1 MLGFGKNILSKYSKY
16 RVKIKPQ
23 LNLQNG
29 TWYFADWIRER
40 AEAYANNVYFNKRVF
55 TTLDLSLQKKAEAA
69 LANQLNRSNSN
80 KQLEGAV
87 VVLDA
92 TGKVLAMVGGRN
104 YFKSKFNR
112 ATQSRRQP
120 GSVFKPVVFL
130 AALSKGLS
138 PETVISD
145 QPLEIGSWRPK
156 NFDGVYRTQVSLRQA
171 LQMSYNVATVRLSEK
186 IGRDLTIKMAY
197 RLGLMRNL
205 TTNLV

>member
-1 MLGFGKNILSKYSKY
+1 M
-16 RVKIKPQ
+16 
-23 LNLQNG
+23 
-29 TWYFADWIRER
+29 
-40 AEAYANNVYFNKRVF
+40 
-55 TTLDLSLQKKAEAA
+55 
-69 LANQLNRSNSN
+69 
-80 KQLEGAV
+80 
-87 VVLDA
+87 VLDA

-171 LQMSYNVATVRLSEK
+171 LQMSYNLATVRLSEK
-186 IGRDLTIKMAY
+186 SDAI
-197 RLGLMRNL
+197 
-205 TTNLV
+205 